1 MKKFI
6 IALAAPIIL
15 FCAGCGHSS
24 DEGESTENLN
34 EIKIVILG
42 DSLSIMVPDTIT
54 GQKEIK
60 EQAWGAIEI
69 KIGTKFQIS
78 IEQNEGDIE
87 LQKSDIE
94 GNDVY
99 KFQRY
104 IKNEQALLFWESKIP
119 EMEQSN
125 FHFYTIRKAGNNTY
139 LIKDI
144 DSGDTYSENDVQVM
158 IDAAERLK
166 VKEPATTKPNS

>member
-1 MKKFI
+1 MKKFL
-6 IALAAPIIL
+6 IAFAAPML
-15 FCAGCGHSS
+15 FFAAGCGHSS
-24 DEGESTENLN
+24 GNGESTENLN

-60 EQAWGAIEI
+60 EQAWGATEI
-69 KIGTKFQIS
+69 KIGTKFQVS
-78 IEQNEGDIE
+78 IEQNEGDME

-104 IKNEQALLFWESKIP
+104 VKSEPTLLFWESKIP

-125 FHFYTIRKAGNNTY
+125 FHFYMIHKVGNTTY

-144 DSGDTYSENDVQVM
+144 DSGDAYSENDVQVM
-158 IDAAERLK
+158 IDAAGRLK
-166 VKEPATTKPNS
+166 GKEPATTKPNS